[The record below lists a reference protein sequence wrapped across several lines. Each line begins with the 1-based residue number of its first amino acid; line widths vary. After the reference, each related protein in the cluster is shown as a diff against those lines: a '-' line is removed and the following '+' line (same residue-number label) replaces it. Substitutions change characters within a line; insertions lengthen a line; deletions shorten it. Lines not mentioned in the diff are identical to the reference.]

1 MNLKQKLITLALLFV
16 GFNALA
22 QDAERDRPTN
32 KDGKQILPE
41 KGDIAIGIQA
51 NSFLQY
57 AGNIFGKT
65 NTNGSP
71 LSKE

>member
-51 NSFLQY
+51 NSFLQ
-57 AGNIFGKT
+57 
-65 NTNGSP
+65 
-71 LSKE
+71 